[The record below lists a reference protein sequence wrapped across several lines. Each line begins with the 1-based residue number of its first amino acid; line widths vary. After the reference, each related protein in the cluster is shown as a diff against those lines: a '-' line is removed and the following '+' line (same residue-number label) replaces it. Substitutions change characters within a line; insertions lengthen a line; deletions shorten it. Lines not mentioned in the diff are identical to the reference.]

1 MNCAVRAGEPLSRS
15 QARSRSPTGVWER
28 DGGVHM
34 PIARQPSQAQSAK
47 LARRKVVVI
56 EVPRRFSVR
65 RPVFT
70 PRKHVAA
77 PHFLDGG
84 QPALSRTSRRVS
96 AGFSR
101 TSYQNGAAVTLQMA
115 QSSTP
120 EAGQAEAW
128 CFMTAL
134 NSQPRSDKL
143 PACRLR
149 ARRTSWQL
157 VPTPPD
163 HARHQ
168 NRGHDSPRSPNVSG
182 NLTPEMRS
190 SRLQTMHSVCPRNP

>member
-96 AGFSR
+96 AGFTR
-101 TSYQNGAAVTLQMA
+101 T
-115 QSSTP
+115 
-120 EAGQAEAW
+120 
-128 CFMTAL
+128 
-134 NSQPRSDKL
+134 
-143 PACRLR
+143 
-149 ARRTSWQL
+149 
-157 VPTPPD
+157 
-163 HARHQ
+163 
-168 NRGHDSPRSPNVSG
+168 
-182 NLTPEMRS
+182 
-190 SRLQTMHSVCPRNP
+190 